1 MSFGDGSWN
10 KDRRQPASVQRRVA
24 ILGGIALI
32 AFGVILFR
40 LWYLQVLSGDR
51 YLAEAQ
57 GNRVREVTVQAPRGE
72 ILDRDGEVLVG
83 NRTALALQ
91 IRKDELP
98 TTRDER
104 AKVLERVASVTDM
117 SVEKIR
123 KEIEEQT
130 KLLPSNP
137 VTIQRDVPSSV
148 VFFVRENQARF
159 QGVSVDRVYVRQYP
173 QGSTAAHLLG
183 YVKEVGPEQLE
194 EPAYTDLEPGDEI
207 GQDGVELTYD
217 SVLRGVNG
225 AVRVPVDVS
234 GSPTGRPTSVREPT
248 QGNDLVLSI
257 DSDLQ
262 DEGEAGLVG
271 RSGAFVA
278 LDVETGEVL
287 AMGSSPTFD
296 PTALAKP
303 DISPATA
310 QAIFGD
316 PDDEATTGAPAFN
329 RAIAAGY
336 PTGSTFKPI
345 TALAAL
351 DAGKLT
357 PSEIINDDGLYQ
369 VGTQEFRNAG
379 DVSNGPIAL
388 RDALKVSSDVFFYT
402 LGARLEELIEE
413 DGNEYIQDWA
423 KSLGMGDT
431 TGIDVPGEALGRV
444 PTPEWRNELFEDGD
458 TDRPWS
464 VGDSINLSVG
474 QGDLL
479 AAPLQLAVAYA
490 ALGNGGTV
498 VTPHVGFRTEEP
510 NGQVVQEIAPP
521 PAREVE
527 IDSGWREPIMDGLV
541 EAAMEPGGTSY
552 PVFGNFP
559 VDIAGKTGTAETTV
573 NGALVDQ
580 AWYAALAPADDP
592 KVAVVYTIEG
602 GGFGVDTAA
611 PAAKAILEEYARKF
625 LSVSQRQI
633 DEAAAT
639 PTDAAATVV
648 PE

>member
-10 KDRRQPASVQRRVA
+10 KERRDPAALQRRIA

-57 GNRVREVTVQAPRGE
+57 GNRVREVIVQAPRGD
-72 ILDRDGEVLVG
+72 ILDRDGETIVT

-91 IRKDELP
+91 VRRDELP
-98 TTRDER
+98 ENPAAR
-104 AKVLERVASVTDM
+104 AKVLKEVAQITGLGL
-117 SVEKIR
+117 EKVR
-123 KEIEEQT
+123 KEIDEQT
-130 KLLPSNP
+130 ELLPSSP
-137 VTIQRDVPSSV
+137 VTLQRDVPASV
-148 VFFVRENQARF
+148 VLFVRENQARF

-173 QGSTAAHLLG
+173 QGSLAAHLLG
-183 YVKEVGPEQLE
+183 YVKEVSAEQLE
-194 EPAYTDLEPGDEI
+194 EPEYAELAPGDEI

-225 AVRVPVDVS
+225 ATRVAVDAS
-234 GSPTGRPTSVREPT
+234 GTPTGRPTSVRQPS

-262 DEGEAGLVG
+262 AAGENGLIG

-278 LDVETGEVL
+278 LDTETGEIL
-287 AMGSSPTFD
+287 AMGSAPTFD
-296 PTALAKP
+296 PSVLAKP
-303 DISPATA
+303 EISEATA
-310 QAIFGD
+310 KEVFGD
-316 PDDEATTGAPAFN
+316 PEDTGTGAPAFN

-351 DAGKLT
+351 EADKLT

-379 DVSNGPIAL
+379 DAIFGPIAL
-388 RDALKVSSDVFFYT
+388 REALKVSSDVFFYT
-402 LGARLEELIEE
+402 LGARLQETMDEGGGEF
-413 DGNEYIQDWA
+413 IQDWA
-423 KSLGMGDT
+423 MDLGMGDV
-431 TGIDVPGEALGRV
+431 TGVDVPGEALGRV
-444 PTPEWRNELFEDGD
+444 PTPEWRNDLFESGD

-464 VGDSINLSVG
+464 VGDNINLSVG

-490 ALGNGGTV
+490 AIGNGGTIV
-498 VTPHVGFRTEEP
+498 SPHVGLRTEDPE
-510 NGQVVQEIAPP
+510 GQLVQEIAPP
-521 PAREVE
+521 PAGEVE
-527 IDSGWREPIMDGLV
+527 IPESWRGPIMDGLV
-541 EAAMEPGGTSY
+541 AAAMEPEGTSY
-552 PVFGNFP
+552 SVFGSFP
-559 VDIAGKTGTAETTV
+559 VDIAGKTGTAETI
-573 NGALVDQ
+573 VDGVPYDQ
-580 AWYAALAPADDP
+580 GWYAALAPADDP
-592 KVAVVYTIEG
+592 KVAVVYTVEK
-602 GGFGVDTAA
+602 GGFGVDSAA
-611 PAAKAILEEYARKF
+611 PAAKQILEEYARKF
-625 LSVSQRQI
+625 LSVSGRQI

-639 PTDAAATVV
+639 PPPATGTVV
-648 PE
+648 AE

>member
-10 KDRRQPASVQRRVA
+10 KDRREPAKIQRRAA

-83 NRTALALQ
+83 NRTALALVV
-91 IRKDELP
+91 RKDELP
-98 TTRDER
+98 ENGAER
-104 AKVLERVASVTDM
+104 MKVLERVAEVTGM
-117 SVEKIR
+117 SLEKVN
-123 KEIEEQT
+123 KEIDKQT
-130 KLLPSNP
+130 KLLPANP
-137 VTIQRDVPSSV
+137 VTLQRDVPESV
-148 VFFVRENQARF
+148 VFFVRENQAKF

-173 QGSTAAHLLG
+173 QGTTAAHLLG
-183 YVKEVGPEQLE
+183 YVKEVSAEQLE
-194 EPAYTDLEPGDEI
+194 EPAYADLEPGDEI
-207 GQDGVELTYD
+207 GLDGVELSYD
-217 SVLRGVNG
+217 TVLRGVNG
-225 AVRVPVDVS
+225 ETRVPVDSS

-262 DEGEAGLVG
+262 AAGEGGFEG

-278 LDVETGEVL
+278 LDVETGEIL

-296 PTALAKP
+296 PSELAKP
-303 DISPATA
+303 ELSNTA
-310 QAIFGD
+310 FEQIFD
-316 PDDEATTGAPAFN
+316 PENTLGTGAPAFN

-357 PSEIINDDGLYQ
+357 PSEIINDDGLYKL
-369 VGTQEFRNAG
+369 GPLEYKNAG
-379 DVSNGPIAL
+379 DEIYGDL
-388 RDALKVSSDVFFYT
+388 DLHDALQVSSDVYFYT
-402 LGARLEELIEE
+402 LGGRLQENIDE
-413 DGNEYIQDWA
+413 DGDEFIQDWA
-423 KSLGMGDT
+423 KSLSFGDT

-458 TDRPWS
+458 TDRPWT
-464 VGDSINLSVG
+464 VGDNVNLSIG

-490 ALGNGGTV
+490 TLGNGGTV
-498 VTPHVGFRTEEP
+498 VTPHVGLRSEDP
-510 NGQVVQEIAPP
+510 DGKVVQEIAPP

-527 IDSGWREPIMDGLV
+527 IDDAWRDTILGGLTS
-541 EAAMEPGGTSY
+541 AAMEPGGTSY
-552 PVFGNFP
+552 PVFGSFP
-559 VDIAGKTGTAETTV
+559 VDIAGKTGTAETF
-573 NGALVDQ
+573 VDQ
-580 AWYAALAPADDP
+580 VPYDQGWYAALMPADDP
-592 KVAVVYTIEG
+592 EVAVVYTIEK
-602 GGFGVDTAA
+602 GGFGVDSAA
-611 PAAKAILEEYARKF
+611 PAAKQILEEYARKY

-639 PTDAAATVV
+639 PTDSTGTVV
-648 PE
+648 AE